1 MRSISV
7 EARLLPWRN
16 KGVRVLLAGPF
27 RGIEYAAAI
36 PGAILSV
43 FFIHRWGRQP
53 DGSYLFTLFDDAA
66 ISKTYARTLAS
77 TGELVWFP
85 GAERVEGISNLLWTL
100 VMAVVH
106 LVGFSGSFAALAISG
121 IGLVVLVV
129 HAIQAGRLAKR
140 VLIGVSENQARRA
153 AAITVFLSGTAYPL
167 LFWTLR
173 GFETGI
179 IALLYVLLLHRA
191 LDVEGRRESDGSR
204 SIILFSTVTL
214 LLVGVRL
221 DAVIV
226 PAVAIAWLL
235 YRRALTRRDVAW
247 LAGVVGLGI
256 SALLMWR
263 YSYFGSIVPNTYFL
277 KVADAPTSLRLQR
290 GLAVSLKLLPIV
302 TLSLLV
308 LAADPRPLR
317 RQASEPSRAHLL
329 LLSFG
334 ALVAYSVYVGGD
346 AWEWAGFANR
356 FIAPGLGIAVAAISV
371 SLARIFLAP
380 SSQIRSWLQSLSS
393 TALRGLM
400 ALASLAAL
408 LAIVGGRTIS
418 EVVARTPFDEIVARG
433 LGFGR
438 NAGPSDWQ
446 NWFDVTV
453 RTPLLL
459 VVGVAAVFLLA
470 ILTARARVAFIVVVL
485 VLVSSAT
492 WSALPSVASWQNRLT
507 GIHVRDDAGMVG
519 FGIELREATAPDAQI
534 AIVWAGNLAYY
545 SDRTVIDLL
554 GKSDSAIARLNPQ
567 ISRWQDLY
575 PGHNKWHY
583 AHSVGLLRPDI
594 VAQTWKFSGSD
605 REDFASW
612 GYSEWCLSGRRVWI
626 QDISDAVMWNR
637 FTASDSGTC
646 L

>member
-1 MRSISV
+1 MRPISV

-16 KGVRVLLAGPF
+16 KGFRVLLAGPF

-43 FFIHRWGRQP
+43 FFINRWGRQP

-140 VLIGVSENQARRA
+140 VLIGVSENQARLA

-204 SIILFSTVTL
+204 SVILLSTVTL

-226 PAVAIAWLL
+226 PAVAIGWLL
-235 YRRALTRRDVAW
+235 YRRALSRRDVAW
-247 LAGVVGLGI
+247 LAGVVGLGL

-277 KVADAPTSLRLQR
+277 KVSDAPTSLRLQR
-290 GLAVSLKLLPIV
+290 GLAVSLKLLPLV

-308 LAADPRPLR
+308 LVADPRPLR

-356 FIAPGLGIAVAAISV
+356 FIAPGLGLAVAAISV
-371 SLARIFLAP
+371 SLVRIFLAP
-380 SSQIRSWLQSLSS
+380 SSRMKSWLQSLSS
-393 TALRGLM
+393 TALRNLM
-400 ALASLAAL
+400 TLASSAAL

-418 EVVARTPFDEIVARG
+418 EVVSRTPFDDIVARA

-438 NAGPSDWQ
+438 NAGPSDWES
-446 NWFDVTV
+446 WFDVTF

-459 VVGVAAVFLLA
+459 VAGVAVVLLLA
-470 ILTARARVAFIVVVL
+470 ILTARERVPFIVVVS

-492 WSALPSVASWQNRLT
+492 WSALPSVASWQNGVA
-507 GIHVRDDAGMVG
+507 GIGVSEDAEMVG
-519 FGIELREATAPDAQI
+519 FGIALREATAPEAVV
-534 AIVWAGNLAYY
+534 AIVWAGNIAYY
-545 SDRTVIDLL
+545 SDRSVIDLL
-554 GKSDSAIARLNPQ
+554 GKSDSIIARLNPQ

-575 PGHNKWHY
+575 PGHNKWDY
-583 AHSVGLLRPDI
+583 AYSVGVLRPDI
-594 VAQTWKFSGSD
+594 VAQTYGLSDSD
-605 REDFASW
+605 RKNFASW
-612 GYSEWCLSGRRVWI
+612 GYRTWCLSSRSVWI
-626 QDISDAVMWNR
+626 KDSSDSVLYEH
-637 FTASDSGTC
+637 FVASDSGTC